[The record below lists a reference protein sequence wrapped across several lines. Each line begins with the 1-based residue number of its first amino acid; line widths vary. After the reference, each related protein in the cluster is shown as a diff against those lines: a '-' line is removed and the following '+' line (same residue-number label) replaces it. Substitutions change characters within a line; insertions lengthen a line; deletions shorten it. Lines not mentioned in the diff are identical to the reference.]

1 MPYRLGGITLPRPK
15 SVVREIIELARE
27 NNTLAGLTHKN
38 TLHRKERYILS
49 YVNISLAVVTSIQSE
64 YELDLPRTF
73 QIDEG
78 ELQIGP
84 VDVLID
90 FSERLYPP
98 VGKTYVE
105 NFKLVL
111 TEVK

>member
-1 MPYRLGGITLPRPK
+1 MAYTLGGITLPKPK
-15 SVVREIIELARE
+15 SLVREFLELSKE
-27 NNTLAGLTHKN
+27 NITLQGITHKN
-38 TLHRKERYILS
+38 TMHRKERYILS
-49 YVNISLAVVTSIQSE
+49 FVNLSLEVVNSIRSE
-64 YELDLPRTF
+64 YELDLPRSFTVA
-73 QIDEG
+73 DAN
-78 ELQIGP
+78 LPIGP